1 MFLDDEFCR
10 QKNRTSYRTWP
21 ITSCSFTLQGQTA
34 ENEIV
39 PHSYGNKSMRF
50 SFWKEDAVFT
60 VTYRGFCVS
69 RFTSWSCTG
78 GGVRIMTLMAY
89 LSSQPA
95 VKVSL
100 LQLLKTRLVINV
112 KSLLKISVE
121 SHLCKRIKKLTD
133 FVYFLFTVGM
143 LRTMTCCFPVSC
155 RPCCHVWRAPQKIS
169 WCPDLSTVLWYGTL
183 FPVIS
188 RSILKILISS
198 SVWK

>member
-1 MFLDDEFCR
+1 MFVYPSGANRGKWNCSTQLWKLEDEIR
-10 QKNRTSYRTWP
+10 Y
-21 ITSCSFTLQGQTA
+21 
-34 ENEIV
+34 
-39 PHSYGNKSMRF
+39 
-50 SFWKEDAVFT
+50 WKKDAVFT

-69 RFTSWSCTG
+69 CFTSWSCTG
-78 GGVRIMTLMAY
+78 GGVRIMTLLAY

-100 LQLLKTRLVINV
+100 LQLLKTRLVINM

-169 WCPDLSTVLWYGTL
+169 WCPDLSIVLWYGTL

-198 SVWK
+198 SVWKWSIASLVLNSVQCSKMYSIRT